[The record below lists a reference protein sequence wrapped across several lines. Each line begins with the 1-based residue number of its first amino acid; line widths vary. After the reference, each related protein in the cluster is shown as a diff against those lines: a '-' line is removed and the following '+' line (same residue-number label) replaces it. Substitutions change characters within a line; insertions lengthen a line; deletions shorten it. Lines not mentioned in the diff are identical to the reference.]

1 MHGRAVYVDH
11 KILGLGIPF
20 RNFQGKGILLAV
32 TDKRITAEGISRTA
46 AQSDLIEHIYGYRNA
61 RRVSGNIG
69 GDDGMLFVVG
79 HKDITAQRQL
89 YLFAVHRHGK
99 AVIIGHGEF
108 GSTVIG
114 LSVFNAGNY
123 RRVTV
128 GCLNIAADTAL
139 FVGFGIPAA
148 VMRMG

>member
-79 HKDITAQRQL
+79 HEDITAQRQL

-99 AVIIGHGEF
+99 VVIVGNAEF

-128 GCLNIAADTAL
+128 GCLHIAAGAAL
-139 FVGFGIPAA
+139 FAGFGIPAA
-148 VMRMG
+148 VMCMG

>member
-1 MHGRAVYVDH
+1 MHRRTVDIDH
-11 KILGLGIPF
+11 EAFGFGIPF
-20 RNFQGKGILLAV
+20 GNFQREGILLTVA
-32 TDKRITAEGISRTA
+32 DKRITAEGISRTA

-99 AVIIGHGEF
+99 VVIIGHGEF

-128 GCLNIAADTAL
+128 GCLHIAAGAAL